1 MSVTPYLWVMH
12 QPLCAVAYS
21 HSCAFFAGLVLRAWR
36 FDHHTCGNTGVTY
49 WLKAGTYTRPLFGS
63 T

>member
-21 HSCAFFAGLVLRAWR
+21 HSCAFFAGLVLRAWGRGLLSSTFQLNLCR
-36 FDHHTCGNTGVTY
+36 FGHTSPCPP
-49 WLKAGTYTRPLFGS
+49 A
-63 T
+63 